1 MTDFNAIFR
10 PETEGEKQA
19 ATKHEERIESSKAL
33 YDSLNRGDYL
43 AAGKILQKAGSCEW
57 DKIIRDTGTGIPGI
71 APGIKD
77 FEAHYSMDKDK
88 TSVEI
93 IERIRSGFV
102 NVQDAFVP
110 RVTVTDDSCNEVVKK

>member
-10 PETEGEKQA
+10 PETEAEKQA
-19 ATKHEERIESSKAL
+19 ATKNEERIESSKAL
-33 YDSLNRGDYL
+33 YDSLNRGDYIS
-43 AAGKILQKAGSCEW
+43 AGKILQKAGSCEW
-57 DKIIRDTGTGIPGI
+57 DNITRHSSTGIPGI
-71 APGIKD
+71 APGVKD

-110 RVTVTDDSCNEVVKK
+110 RVTVTDDSCTEAVQK